1 MSFCLCSFCC
11 SCGPCIF
18 NWSLVPLPGYDT
30 YRERLGRVLH
40 SHTHYIPLT
49 PAFCSQDFEYGNYK
63 WDYKGQI
70 KAPVLTPAVSSVV
83 MQSVLLTGRPFLK
96 ISMRCRYTLR
106 KPTSSFFQARNQ
118 KCRSPS
124 LLPRQWCAKTPSP
137 TWRKVREPVLSLS
150 STICVPLV
158 HQKYGYFHTEL
169 NFPSV
174 NWLSCSFLPPFPS
187 FIFFFPFGSVHYLP
201 SFGFALLS
209 ESVLRNQKQDL
220 WPFFTTVVQ
229 YCTSCVVR
237 YMGTSG
243 WERFLAL
250 TTNFFRPTCLYT

>member
-49 PAFCSQDFEYGNYK
+49 PPFCSQDFECGNYQ

-124 LLPRQWCAKTPSP
+124 LLPRQWCAKIPSP
-137 TWRKVREPVLSLS
+137 TWRKVRETRAFPQQHYMCSLGSPKIRIFPYRIEFFHQWIGFPVHFCPLPLLHFLFFLSVQS
-150 STICVPLV
+150 IICPR
-158 HQKYGYFHTEL
+158 
-169 NFPSV
+169 
-174 NWLSCSFLPPFPS
+174 
-187 FIFFFPFGSVHYLP
+187 
-201 SFGFALLS
+201 
-209 ESVLRNQKQDL
+209 SVLH
-220 WPFFTTVVQ
+220 
-229 YCTSCVVR
+229 C
-237 YMGTSG
+237 
-243 WERFLAL
+243 FLKA
-250 TTNFFRPTCLYT
+250 F

>member
-1 MSFCLCSFCC
+1 
-11 SCGPCIF
+11 
-18 NWSLVPLPGYDT
+18 
-30 YRERLGRVLH
+30 
-40 SHTHYIPLT
+40 
-49 PAFCSQDFEYGNYK
+49 
-63 WDYKGQI
+63 
-70 KAPVLTPAVSSVV
+70 

-187 FIFFFPFGSVHYLP
+187 FIFLL
-201 SFGFALLS
+201 SFRFSPLFALVRFYIAFWKRFKESKTGSLTFLYHCGAILYKLCCKIHGHFRMREMFSFDHKLFQDKLFIHTNVAVNNVKFWEWQSHFILS
-209 ESVLRNQKQDL
+209 VYGK
-220 WPFFTTVVQ
+220 
-229 YCTSCVVR
+229 
-237 YMGTSG
+237 
-243 WERFLAL
+243 
-250 TTNFFRPTCLYT
+250 